1 MDNMRAHVRLTVD
14 SARESI
20 GFYSRLFAAQPS
32 LAEKDF
38 AAWAFDD
45 PALDFTISARRG
57 QALNQQTV
65 QNRDEP

>member
-1 MDNMRAHVRLTVD
+1 MENMRAHARLTVD
-14 SARESI
+14 SVPESI

-32 LAEKDF
+32 LGEKDF
-38 AAWAFDD
+38 AAWAFGD

-65 QNRDEP
+65 QNQDEP